1 MRPGPPTVDKIVL
14 LAVTGSEGDN
24 VAVVIWEELSVAELQ
39 AEERI
44 TIEVTPAGDWNCGSS
59 LEEIEGR
66 AGTLDAG
73 KLASAG
79 ALANLLEWY
88 RQWQAR
94 DGDLLIIEVPEDD
107 VITYVWHFERYTK
120 RHKYGEA
127 PTLEA
132 AQAAAIQAA
141 GEIAT
146 MVKKSRDSQEIDR
159 MDEVERQL
167 IKVRFLSTGPPDG
180 PVRITLSGGTTISG
194 KVTGGC
200 RELHPPDQVSSYV
213 IVTDSD
219 GDHTIDLLDVV
230 SVDPGSADVITM
242 DSQR

>member
-1 MRPGPPTVDKIVL
+1 MRPGSSQVDKIVS
-14 LAVTGSEGDN
+14 LAVTGSECKN
-24 VAVVIWEELSVAELQ
+24 VAVVIFWKEVSVAELQ

-44 TIEVTPAGDWNCGSS
+44 TIEVTPKGEWNCGS
-59 LEEIEGR
+59 LFEEFEGS
-66 AGTLDAG
+66 AGSLDAG

-79 ALANLLEWY
+79 ALANLLVWFREWH
-88 RQWQAR
+88 AE
-94 DGDLLIIEVPEDD
+94 GLGLDLLIIEVPEDD
-107 VITYVWHFERYTK
+107 VITYVWHFERYSK
-120 RHKYGEA
+120 RHKYGEE

-141 GEIAT
+141 GEIKT

-180 PVRITLSGGTTISG
+180 PVRITLSGGTTITG
-194 KVTGGC
+194 KVTGGS

-230 SVDPGSADVITM
+230 SVDPGSADK
-242 DSQR
+242 SFQN